1 MDKNA
6 VQPPQL
12 PDIYHE
18 KLKIYNNAMSLKQE
32 GRICIAPQIM
42 YLPIFM
48 YGETT
53 VKEVMTDY
61 RNAIPSWLRY
71 HREYNPDLFWDLGA
85 ILPLRVL
92 EALDCQYARWP
103 GRHLDDNTCF
113 QVLDEEF
120 MSADEYVE
128 YAEDPTGFMMRKIL
142 PRHYKALDGLKMVDH
157 SCSFYIGAFY
167 NMIPYALPPVRQAVA
182 AMTSAGEN
190 MLDYAKAMG
199 EMKAIHAAEGF
210 PAACDFVAFAPFDLF
225 NDLFRGLVNT
235 TMDMVECP
243 DELLLAIE
251 ASTKVQVRRIKE
263 HFKRMPDTKTVY
275 FYLHNGTDY
284 FMSPQMFE
292 KFYWPGL
299 KACIEAIVECGG
311 YARVYTEEKYDQ
323 KMDFLADVPKGKVC
337 YHLINSDLKL
347 AKKKLGGIAC
357 ISGGIDGTA
366 LNFGTAD
373 QVERNVRET
382 LEIVMQ
388 DGGYILDTSVS
399 LDLAKPEN
407 LHRMFE
413 TALKYGNY

>member
-1 MDKNA
+1 MND
-6 VQPPQL
+6 QTRQL
-12 PDIYHE
+12 PAVYHE
-18 KLKIYNNAMSLKQE
+18 RLKIYENAVSLKQE
-32 GRICIAPQIM
+32 GRVCIAPQTI

-53 VKEVMTDY
+53 VKEVMQDY

-71 HREYNPDLFWDLGA
+71 HNEYKPDLYWDPGS
-85 ILPLRVL
+85 IVPLRPL
-92 EALDCQYARWP
+92 EELDCQYVRWP
-103 GRHLDDNTCF
+103 GRHLGENTGF
-113 QVLDEEF
+113 QVLDHEF

-128 YAEDPTGFMMRKIL
+128 YADDPTGFMIRKIL
-142 PRHYKALDGLKMVDH
+142 PRHYKNLDGLKMIDL
-157 SCSFYIGAFY
+157 SGAIYFSAFFS
-167 NMIPYALPPVRQAVA
+167 MIPFALPPVRQALA
-182 AMTSAGEN
+182 AMTATAEH
-190 MLDYAKAMG
+190 MLDYSAALN
-199 EMKAIHAAEGF
+199 EMKMRFAAEGW
-210 PAACDFVAFAPFDLF
+210 PAASDYVALAPFDVF

-243 DELLLAIE
+243 DELLLAIN
-251 ASTKVQVRRIKE
+251 AATKIQVRRIKE
-263 HFKRMPDTKTVY
+263 FMARFPNTRTVY

-284 FMSPQMFE
+284 FMSPEMFG

-299 KACIEAIVECGG
+299 KACIEAVIAMGG
-311 YARVYTEEKYDQ
+311 IARVYTEEKFDQ
-323 KMDFLADVPKGKVC
+323 KLDFLADVPKGKVV

-366 LNFGTAD
+366 LYYGTPD

-382 LEIVMQ
+382 LDIVMQ

-407 LHRMFE
+407 LNRMFE
-413 TALKYGNY
+413 TALKYGCY